1 MDSQLE
7 PTYLHHMTIN
17 IKRAVVKGIRIYQ
30 KLPQIKVYYFI
41 NVLVYTLLTLKN
53 TNFFLFS
60 LFKKF
65 SSFSISLI
73 TFFFG
78 IFQLSCHGF
87 LQIYFKELQFLDFHS
102 RLLRDT
108 FLKKTQ
114 FERISRYHCYDKT
127 QGMTTVIS
135 VLYWVRLNHD
145 VNGIL
150 NYRTNYQLRKCR
162 KQDCSSTGVLI
173 VTFHEM

>member
-1 MDSQLE
+1 MRSYDACPYWLCKICTSRNTLQGIFRNPNKVMDSQLE
-7 PTYLHHMTIN
+7 PTYLYHMTIN

-78 IFQLSCHGF
+78 IFLLSCHGF

-102 RLLRDT
+102 RLPRDT
-108 FLKKTQ
+108 FLKKT
-114 FERISRYHCYDKT
+114 
-127 QGMTTVIS
+127 
-135 VLYWVRLNHD
+135 
-145 VNGIL
+145 
-150 NYRTNYQLRKCR
+150 
-162 KQDCSSTGVLI
+162 
-173 VTFHEM
+173 